1 MQSVTKTRLLFY
13 LFVSLIAVT
22 LFVWGVRSQNFSAE
36 AAYSAET
43 SPETTE
49 ALTWVNCTPTR
60 VASYT
65 SRIHVRC
72 ASAVAGILYFAQ
84 STANAN
90 DVARSLSLASTA
102 LVTGRDLNI
111 LYDPDDTSGTT
122 LGCGATDCRLFTAI
136 ELK

>member
-22 LFVWGVRSQNFSAE
+22 LLVWGVRSQNFSAE

-111 LYDPDDTSGTT
+111 LYNPDDTSGTT
-122 LGCGATDCRLFTAI
+122 IGCGATDCRLFTAI